1 MLESELKKLTN
12 QIETLNVNIAKL
24 ISVQESQPVSVSV
37 DPTPGPVNVEP
48 FPEFT
53 PEVRGSSPDKVIPDE
68 VEAAEV
74 PEKPNMPSMEPPGQ
88 TYGHSTREDIP
99 ENKPSGMMPPG
110 MVSSGEAML
119 PPGMSPQQ
127 HVPPTAALEQQD
139 NAPMGNIQSY
149 AVRRA
154 AEISAQLGTSQNV
167 ENLMAQY
174 GIVDLSKETDD
185 KLKYFLDI
193 LETTFSTHWM
203 PTRR

>member
-24 ISVQESQPVSVSV
+24 ISVQESQPVSGAV
-37 DPTPGPVNVEP
+37 DPTPEL
-48 FPEFT
+48 
-53 PEVRGSSPDKVIPDE
+53 RGSSPDKVIPDE
-68 VEAAEV
+68 VETTEV
-74 PEKPNMPSMEPPGQ
+74 PEKPNMPSMEPPDQ
-88 TYGHSTREDIP
+88 TYGYSTREDIP
-99 ENKPSGMMPPG
+99 EDKTAGMMPPG
-110 MVSSGEAML
+110 MVATSAEALL
-119 PPGMSPQQ
+119 PPGMTPRQ
-127 HVPPTAALEQQD
+127 HVPPPATLEQQD

-193 LETTFSTHWM
+193 LETMFSTHWM